1 MAKNK
6 KTLFLAMILGHD
18 NRVSS
23 KRVLGSFVIV
33 VMTLMI
39 VVCVFTQEDA
49 TWLSSA
55 IDTLIITAGALLG
68 LGIADSAFD
77 RKQDYQNNRYNN
89 NGGGYNNYGGGG
101 RINPQKPRPRSTNR
115 EESYCDEFNG

>member
-1 MAKNK
+1 MAKNNK
-6 KTLFLAMILGHD
+6 SLFLSMILGNN

-33 VMTLMI
+33 VMTIMV

-77 RKQDYQNNRYNN
+77 KKQEDVNNKY
-89 NGGGYNNYGGGG
+89 NGGGNKSY
-101 RINPQKPRPRSTNR
+101 QPRPRPKPTNK
-115 EESYCDEFNG
+115 EESHCDEFNG

>member
-1 MAKNK
+1 MAKFNK
-6 KTLFLAMILGHD
+6 SLFLSMLSGNN

-33 VMTLMI
+33 TMTIMI

-68 LGIADSAFD
+68 LGIADSAFEK
-77 RKQDYQNNRYNN
+77 KQENQNGKYNN
-89 NGGGYNNYGGGG
+89 G
-101 RINPQKPRPRSTNR
+101 KK
-115 EESYCDEFNG
+115 

>member
-1 MAKNK
+1 MAKGGKSLLLSMLTGSN
-6 KTLFLAMILGHD
+6 

-23 KRVLGSFVIV
+23 KRVLGSFVII
-33 VMTLMI
+33 VMTIMV

-68 LGIADSAFD
+68 LGIADTAFD
-77 RKQDYQNNRYNN
+77 KKSENKNDK
-89 NGGGYNNYGGGG
+89 YGNDNKNA
-101 RINPQKPRPRSTNR
+101 R
-115 EESYCDEFNG
+115 

>member
-1 MAKNK
+1 MAKFNK
-6 KTLFLAMILGHD
+6 SLFLSMLSGNN

-33 VMTLMI
+33 TMTIMI
-39 VVCVFTQEDA
+39 VVCVFTKEDA

-68 LGIADSAFD
+68 LGIADNAFEK
-77 RKQDYQNNRYNN
+77 KQEGQNGKYNN
-89 NGGGYNNYGGGG
+89 SN
-101 RINPQKPRPRSTNR
+101 KK
-115 EESYCDEFNG
+115 

>member
-1 MAKNK
+1 MAKGNK
-6 KTLFLAMILGHD
+6 SLLMSMLIGRN

-23 KRVLGSFVIV
+23 KRVLGSFVII
-33 VMTLMI
+33 VMTIMI

-68 LGIADSAFD
+68 LGIADTAFD
-77 RKQDYQNNRYNN
+77 KKQEEHNNKYNN
-89 NGGGYNNYGGGG
+89 NNNDGG
-101 RINPQKPRPRSTNR
+101 RRS
-115 EESYCDEFNG
+115 S

>member
-1 MAKNK
+1 MAKFNK
-6 KTLFLAMILGHD
+6 SLLMSMLSGNN
-18 NRVSS
+18 NRISS

-33 VMTLMI
+33 VMTIMI

-68 LGIADSAFD
+68 LGIADTAFEKKQECQD
-77 RKQDYQNNRYNN
+77 GKYNKGRK
-89 NGGGYNNYGGGG
+89 
-101 RINPQKPRPRSTNR
+101 
-115 EESYCDEFNG
+115 

>member
-1 MAKNK
+1 MAKNNK
-6 KTLFLAMILGHD
+6 SLFLSMILGNN

-33 VMTLMI
+33 VMTIMV

-68 LGIADSAFD
+68 LGIADNAFD
-77 RKQDYQNNRYNN
+77 KKQEEVNSKYS
-89 NGGGYNNYGGGG
+89 GGGNKPY
-101 RINPQKPRPRSTNR
+101 QPRPKSKPTNK
-115 EESYCDEFNG
+115 EESHCDEFNG

>member
-1 MAKNK
+1 MAKFNK
-6 KTLFLAMILGHD
+6 SLFLSMLSGNN

-33 VMTLMI
+33 TMTIMV

-68 LGIADSAFD
+68 LGIADNAFEKKKD
-77 RKQDYQNNRYNN
+77 GQNEKYNN
-89 NGGGYNNYGGGG
+89 G
-101 RINPQKPRPRSTNR
+101 KK
-115 EESYCDEFNG
+115 

>member
-1 MAKNK
+1 MAKFNK
-6 KTLFLAMILGHD
+6 SLFLSMLSGNN

-33 VMTLMI
+33 TMTIMI

-68 LGIADSAFD
+68 LGIADTAFEK
-77 RKQDYQNNRYNN
+77 KQEIQNNKYNN
-89 NGGGYNNYGGGG
+89 G
-101 RINPQKPRPRSTNR
+101 KK
-115 EESYCDEFNG
+115 

>member
-1 MAKNK
+1 MAKNNK
-6 KTLFLAMILGHD
+6 SLFFSMILGNN

-68 LGIADSAFD
+68 LGIADNAFD
-77 RKQDYQNNRYNN
+77 KKQDDQNNKYN
-89 NGGGYNNYGGGG
+89 NGGSGNNYGGGG
-101 RINPQKPRPRSTNR
+101 KTNPQRPRPRPTNR
-115 EESYCDEFNG
+115 EESHCDEFNG

>member
-1 MAKNK
+1 MAKHNK
-6 KTLFLAMILGHD
+6 SLLMSMISGGN

-33 VMTLMI
+33 IITIM
-39 VVCVFTQEDA
+39 VVICVFTKEDA

-68 LGIADSAFD
+68 LGIADNAFEK
-77 RKQDYQNNRYNN
+77 RKENQSNKYND
-89 NGGGYNNYGGGG
+89 G
-101 RINPQKPRPRSTNR
+101 RGEN
-115 EESYCDEFNG
+115 

>member
-1 MAKNK
+1 MAKGNK
-6 KTLFLAMILGHD
+6 SLLISMLSGRN

-23 KRVLGSFVIV
+23 KRVLGSFVII
-33 VMTLMI
+33 VMTIMV

-68 LGIADSAFD
+68 LGIADTAFD
-77 RKQDYQNNRYNN
+77 KKQEEHNNKYNN
-89 NGGGYNNYGGGG
+89 NNNDGG
-101 RINPQKPRPRSTNR
+101 RRS
-115 EESYCDEFNG
+115 S

>member
-1 MAKNK
+1 MAKNNK
-6 KTLFLAMILGHD
+6 SLFLSMILGNN

-33 VMTLMI
+33 VMTIMI

-55 IDTLIITAGALLG
+55 IDTLIVTAGALLG
-68 LGIADSAFD
+68 LGIADSAFEK
-77 RKQDYQNNRYNN
+77 KQENTNNKYNSGN
-89 NGGGYNNYGGGG
+89 NYHNGGYKKSK
-101 RINPQKPRPRSTNR
+101 QKNT
-115 EESYCDEFNG
+115 EETYCDDFNG

>member
-1 MAKNK
+1 MAKFNK
-6 KTLFLAMILGHD
+6 SLFLSMILGNN

-23 KRVLGSFVIV
+23 KRVLGSFIIV
-33 VMTLMI
+33 TMTIMV

-68 LGIADSAFD
+68 LGIADTAFEK
-77 RKQDYQNNRYNN
+77 KQEEQKGKYNN
-89 NGGGYNNYGGGG
+89 G
-101 RINPQKPRPRSTNR
+101 KK
-115 EESYCDEFNG
+115 

>member
-1 MAKNK
+1 MAKFNK
-6 KTLFLAMILGHD
+6 SLLISMLSGNN
-18 NRVSS
+18 NRISS

-33 VMTLMI
+33 VMTIMI

-68 LGIADSAFD
+68 LGIADTAFEKKQEYQD
-77 RKQDYQNNRYNN
+77 GKYNKGRK
-89 NGGGYNNYGGGG
+89 
-101 RINPQKPRPRSTNR
+101 
-115 EESYCDEFNG
+115 

>member
-1 MAKNK
+1 MAKFNK
-6 KTLFLAMILGHD
+6 SLLMSMLSGNN

-33 VMTLMI
+33 TMTIMI

-68 LGIADSAFD
+68 LGIADSAFE
-77 RKQDYQNNRYNN
+77 KKKEGQNEKYNN
-89 NGGGYNNYGGGG
+89 G
-101 RINPQKPRPRSTNR
+101 KK
-115 EESYCDEFNG
+115 

>member
-1 MAKNK
+1 MAKFNK
-6 KTLFLAMILGHD
+6 SLLMSMLSGNN

-33 VMTLMI
+33 TMTIMV

-68 LGIADSAFD
+68 LGIADSAFEK
-77 RKQDYQNNRYNN
+77 KQEGQNGKYNN
-89 NGGGYNNYGGGG
+89 G
-101 RINPQKPRPRSTNR
+101 KK
-115 EESYCDEFNG
+115 